1 MLSPLLHRVRHFI
14 YYLVSSM
21 KNRGLA
27 MFGAYL
33 LVQTGWLVVFAPL
46 SIMVSENLMAW
57 HGLQGVAN
65 QQLLGFFLSPSG
77 YLFAIWFVAMAL
89 FNFFLQQGV
98 VTLLLAQHEVN
109 RRSVSQAIRLLIN
122 RLWLIARL
130 AFLQSALL
138 ISIACTLL
146 FVGRWL
152 FGLMLADWDI
162 NYYLDQQRNQLW
174 FYLAALSVGGLPL
187 ALWLGSKW
195 LNWWFALPFCMLQKK
210 PLLAQLRD
218 SSTLSF
224 GQRKLILL
232 LNAVW
237 FGLRAF
243 MLFAIIAGFI
253 WLMRLSLNWWTP
265 QSVST
270 LLLFSFGLVVI
281 TGGAII
287 SFVDTWLY
295 ASIQFY
301 LFKLSLK
308 QNHESLHRQ
317 HRQLLR
323 ENHRLNLGLRLMFV
337 AMLLIAGHEVNKDI
351 QGFSLRFSEPREVM
365 VMGHRAGG
373 WLAQENSLEG
383 LQKAINL
390 GLPVTEID
398 IQLTA
403 DGQIAVIH
411 DRDLRR
417 LIGDD
422 SVVHLTRFGQIQSA
436 FVNAGYSAPQALPVW
451 LEKSAGK
458 IILNLE
464 LKRYDQSLDLIPA
477 VIDALSDFPYPVIIS
492 SLDDQLLGS
501 LKQQINGTPLEQRV
515 KTAFIAAASFG
526 ESPLLQKAD
535 MLIVNQQWVSPWR
548 LLRAQ
553 QRGQQVHVWT
563 VNSAAEI
570 ERLYYLRVNGI
581 VTDSPI
587 VAAQTLAH
595 LEQLNEV
602 EHAVNS
608 LRYWL
613 AF

>member
-1 MLSPLLHRVRHFI
+1 
-14 YYLVSSM
+14 
-21 KNRGLA
+21 

-46 SIMVSENLMAW
+46 SIMVSEKLMAW

-77 YLFAIWFVAMAL
+77 YLFAIWLVAMAL

-109 RRSVSQAIRLLIN
+109 RRSISQAMRLLIR

-146 FVGRWL
+146 FLGRWL

-174 FYLAALSVGGLPL
+174 FYFAALSMGGLPL

-218 SSTLSF
+218 SSELSF

-232 LNAVW
+232 LNVVW
-237 FGLRAF
+237 FGLRAA
-243 MLFAIIAGFI
+243 MLFSLIAGAI
-253 WLMRLSLNWWTP
+253 WLLRLSLNWWVP
-265 QSVST
+265 QSVSG
-270 LLLFSFGLVVI
+270 LLLFCFSLLVI
-281 TGGAII
+281 SGGAII

-308 QNHESLHRQ
+308 QQHDSLHYE

-323 ENHRLNLGLRLMFV
+323 ENYRLHLGLRLMFM
-337 AMLLIAGHEVNKDI
+337 AMLLIAASEINEDI
-351 QGFSLRFSEPREVM
+351 RGFSLRFSQPREIV

-373 WLAQENSLEG
+373 WLAEENSLEG
-383 LQKAINL
+383 LQKAIDL
-390 GLPVTEID
+390 GLQVTEID

-417 LIGDD
+417 LVGDD
-422 SVVHLTRFGQIQSA
+422 SVVHLASFAQVQRA
-436 FVNAGYSAPQALPVW
+436 FVRAGFSAPQALPVW
-451 LEKSAGK
+451 LNQSAGK
-458 IILNLE
+458 ITLNLE
-464 LKRYDQSLDLIPA
+464 LKRYDDSLALVPA
-477 VIDALSDFPYPVIIS
+477 VIDALNNFPYPVIIS
-492 SLDDQLLGS
+492 SLDDQLLS
-501 LKQQINGTPLEQRV
+501 AVKQQIVTTPLEHSVQ
-515 KTAFIAAASFG
+515 TAFIAAASFG
-526 ESPLLQKAD
+526 ESPQLQKAN

-563 VNSAAEI
+563 VNSAAEV

-581 VTDSPI
+581 VTDSP
-587 VAAQTLAH
+587 VVVSQTLDR
-595 LEQLNEV
+595 LDQLSEV

>member
-1 MLSPLLHRVRHFI
+1 
-14 YYLVSSM
+14 
-21 KNRGLA
+21 

-46 SIMVSENLMAW
+46 SIMVSEKLMAW

-109 RRSVSQAIRLLIN
+109 RRSVSQAIRLLIT

-146 FVGRWL
+146 FLGRWL

-162 NYYLDQQRNQLW
+162 NYYLEQQRDQLW
-174 FYLAALSVGGLPL
+174 FYLAVFCVGGLPL

-195 LNWWFALPFCMLQKK
+195 LSWWFALPFCMLQKK

-218 SSTLSF
+218 SSELSF

-232 LNAVW
+232 LNVVW
-237 FGLRAF
+237 FGLRAA
-243 MLFAIIAGFI
+243 MLFLLIAGII

-265 QSVST
+265 QSVSA
-270 LLLFSFGLVVI
+270 LSLFSFGLAVI
-281 TGGAII
+281 SGGAII

-308 QNHESLHRQ
+308 QQHESLHHE

-323 ENHRLNLGLRLMFV
+323 ENHRLHLGLRLMFL
-337 AMLLIAGHEVNKDI
+337 AMLLIAASEVNEDI

-403 DGQIAVIH
+403 DGQIVVIH

-417 LIGDD
+417 LVGDE
-422 SVVHLTRFGQIQSA
+422 SVVHLSSFAEIQQA
-436 FVNAGYSAPQALPVW
+436 FIKAGYSAPQALPVW
-451 LEKSAGK
+451 LNKSAGK
-458 IILNLE
+458 ITLNLE
-464 LKRYDQSLDLIPA
+464 LKRYGDSLDLVPTLIA
-477 VIDALSDFPYPVIIS
+477 ELNNYPYPVIIS
-492 SLDDQLLGS
+492 SLDDQLLS
-501 LKQQINGTPLEQRV
+501 ALKQQIKATPLEHRI
-515 KTAFIAAASFG
+515 KTAFIAAASVG
-526 ESPLLQKAD
+526 ESALLQKAD
-535 MLIVNQQWVSPWR
+535 MLIVNQQWVNPWR

-563 VNSAAEI
+563 VNSAVEV

-587 VAAQTLAH
+587 VVTQTLAG
-595 LEQLNEV
+595 LEQLSEV